1 MKTAADQFAETLA
14 AAGVKRIYGIVGYS
28 LNRLTDALRR
38 QDKIEWVHVRHE
50 EVFRCQRDHVRKSR
64 TAEYDK
70 NPPQATI
77 SKKHQT
83 NGHGTHAE
91 SRATQTSR
99 MNSKSSFCTAYDG
112 DPDAMRRPPEGA
124 GS

>member
-1 MKTAADQFAETLA
+1 MKTVADQFAETLA
-14 AAGVKRIYGIVGYS
+14 AAGAKRIYGIVCDS
-28 LNRLTDALRR
+28 LNGLTAALRR

-64 TAEYDK
+64 TADYD
-70 NPPQATI
+70 NNSPQAAI

-91 SRATQTSR
+91 SRATQTSG
-99 MNSKSSFCTAYDG
+99 MSSKSSFRTAYDG
-112 DPDAMRRPPEGA
+112 GPDAMRRPQEGA
-124 GS
+124 RS